1 MPCSQSK
8 SRRRNK
14 GDGMSIYSITSLY
27 SGSKGNSVLI
37 ESKQSKILIDVGKS
51 AKSLCTS
58 LADAGVS
65 IDQIDA
71 IFITHEH
78 RDHIS
83 ALEILLKHHK
93 IPVHIVN
100 ASARKL
106 LLKGLSVY
114 EELICVHTP
123 VFSVEVGDMLVK
135 SFPTPHDSEFSV
147 GYTIEIGDKT
157 IGYATDIGYV
167 TGEIKNALCG
177 CESVVIECNHDEE
190 MLMNGPYP
198 YDLKLR
204 IRSNRGHLS
213 NAACAEFVG
222 ELCFV
227 GTKNVLLAHLSE
239 ENNDP
244 TIAFDEVW
252 SAIADD
258 SVNLKVAEQN
268 KIVKLV

>member
-1 MPCSQSK
+1 
-8 SRRRNK
+8 
-14 GDGMSIYSITSLY
+14 MSNYSITALY

-37 ESKQSKILIDVGKS
+37 ESEKAKILIDAGKS
-51 AKSLCTS
+51 ARALCS
-58 LADAGVS
+58 ALIEAGVG
-65 IDQIDA
+65 IDEIDA

-83 ALEILLKHHK
+83 ALEVLLKHHK
-93 IPVHIVN
+93 IPLHIVE
-100 ASARKL
+100 ASANKL
-106 LLKGLSVY
+106 HFRGESVY
-114 EELICVHTP
+114 DGLICTHTP
-123 VFSVEVGDMLVK
+123 IFTVEIGDMVVK
-135 SFPTPHDSEFSV
+135 SFPTPHDSEYSV

-167 TGEIKNALCG
+167 TSEIKSALTG

-190 MLMNGPYP
+190 MLMNGSYT

-213 NAACAEFVG
+213 NTDCAAFVSD
-222 ELCFV
+222 LCFI

-244 TIAFDEVW
+244 TLAFDEVFC
-252 SAIADD
+252 AIGDD
-258 SVNLKVAEQN
+258 SVNLKVAKQN
-268 KIVKLV
+268 ETVKLV